1 MLRELTAEDYKVPDD
16 YPARLHTRSP
26 FVAPP
31 QNQQCVAKWLHGDV
45 SSLGA
50 ARFDKGESCV
60 VRSPLV
66 DGELDDWDTIE
77 ELWREAF
84 ERAKTS
90 GAEQPVLAATP
101 SDAFSQTQG
110 AVLGAAVRDLWL
122 SRGVSGEE
130 RDVGGLCGW

>member
-1 MLRELTAEDYKVPDD
+1 MFDQNQAYVKGSNGVPLLRELTAEDYKVPDD

-66 DGELDDWDTIE
+66 DGDLDDWDTIE

-84 ERAKTS
+84 ERMERGDIVGKL
-90 GAEQPVLAATP
+90 VLEP
-101 SDAFSQTQG
+101 
-110 AVLGAAVRDLWL
+110 
-122 SRGVSGEE
+122 
-130 RDVGGLCGW
+130 